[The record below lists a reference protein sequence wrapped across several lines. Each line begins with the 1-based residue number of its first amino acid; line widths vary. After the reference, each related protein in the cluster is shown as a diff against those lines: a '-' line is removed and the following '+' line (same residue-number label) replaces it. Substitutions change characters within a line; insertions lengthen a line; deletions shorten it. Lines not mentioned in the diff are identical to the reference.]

1 MKTKFRNRT
10 ALAGLAAFFALSC
23 AMSAAAYAAD
33 SDGVSA
39 KLTTDSAAYSAGD
52 AAEITLDVQ
61 NDGGLADISTEIFL
75 PEGMTLRSGSL
86 ALDRAAVQT
95 GESFSNKVTADIP
108 DSGTDDSSSSAD
120 SSSPDSSSAADSS
133 TPASSS
139 QTTSSQ
145 AAAPADTNPSTGS
158 GAAYV
163 WLSFAL
169 MSGAALIAIGVKKK
183 QGKRMLS
190 LFMCAAMCLS
200 FAAAEIP
207 VSADELSDPLPDGT
221 LELTREVEIN
231 GQKQVIKARV
241 ASTPLPDDTETITIS
256 FVTDGSAVEPVT
268 VVKGETPDLLPQSYM
283 AGKTFK
289 GWYTDPEHTQEFF
302 EDTALE
308 NDITLYADFG
318 EVENDIEV
326 EPRTTYYK
334 RTAPRTSLS
343 RWSAIRLSP
352 PTTC

>member
-1 MKTKFRNRT
+1 MKTKLRNRT
-10 ALAGLAAFFALSC
+10 ALAGL
-23 AMSAAAYAAD
+23 AAYAAD

-39 KLTTDSAAYSAGD
+39 QLTTDSAAYSAGD

-95 GESFSNKVTADIP
+95 GESFSNTVTADIP
-108 DSGTDDSSSSAD
+108 DSGTDDSSSAD
-120 SSSPDSSSAADSS
+120 SSSPDSSSASDSG

-283 AGKTFK
+283 AGKTFT
-289 GWYTDPEHTQEFF
+289 GRHAARHHPCHVPYFRLQANVFQ
-302 EDTALE
+302 ALE
-308 NDITLYADFG
+308 KN
-318 EVENDIEV
+318 
-326 EPRTTYYK
+326 
-334 RTAPRTSLS
+334 
-343 RWSAIRLSP
+343 
-352 PTTC
+352 

>member
-190 LFMCAAMCLS
+190 LFM
-200 FAAAEIP
+200 
-207 VSADELSDPLPDGT
+207 
-221 LELTREVEIN
+221 
-231 GQKQVIKARV
+231 
-241 ASTPLPDDTETITIS
+241 
-256 FVTDGSAVEPVT
+256 
-268 VVKGETPDLLPQSYM
+268 
-283 AGKTFK
+283 
-289 GWYTDPEHTQEFF
+289 
-302 EDTALE
+302 
-308 NDITLYADFG
+308 
-318 EVENDIEV
+318 
-326 EPRTTYYK
+326 
-334 RTAPRTSLS
+334 
-343 RWSAIRLSP
+343 
-352 PTTC
+352 